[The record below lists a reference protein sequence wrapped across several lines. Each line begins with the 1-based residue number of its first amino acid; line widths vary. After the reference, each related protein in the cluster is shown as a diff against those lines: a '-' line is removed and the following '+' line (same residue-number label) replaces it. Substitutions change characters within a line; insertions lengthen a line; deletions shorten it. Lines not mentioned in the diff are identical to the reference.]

1 MKKAKP
7 LQFTPGTTIPIGDSC
22 GGREKMPQIVL
33 PDGSAIC
40 LYSFDP
46 GCGPRQ
52 HARRKKN
59 LPTLD
64 TRNAF
69 GARAVELVN
78 LLDERTVATILAAL
92 RYYQNDMDN
101 GQCLSMDVDP
111 DREINDIATNNG
123 KLVQLSDES
132 INELCDKLNQ

>member
-1 MKKAKP
+1 MKLKFISGIVEGSVETA
-7 LQFTPGTTIPIGDSC
+7 
-22 GGREKMPQIVL
+22 PQISM
-33 PDGSAIC
+33 PDGSTILLLPHDGA
-40 LYSFDP
+40 
-46 GCGPRQ
+46 CGPRQ

-59 LPTLD
+59 LPTLK
-64 TRNAF
+64 TRNEI
-69 GARAVELVN
+69 GARLVELHT

-132 INELCDKLNQ
+132 INELCDALNK